1 MHLCCKIKPEVISW
15 HVEIA
20 IIEALLYSSIS
31 SGGSSS
37 SSSSSSSSKFKPA
50 HDKTNTTTFALN
62 RSSNGNY
69 RGIDL

>member
-1 MHLCCKIKPEVISW
+1 MVLLLLLVVVVVVVVVVVAMHPE
-15 HVEIA
+15 
-20 IIEALLYSSIS
+20 L
-31 SGGSSS
+31 
-37 SSSSSSSSKFKPA
+37 A